1 MNLIK
6 AHFPV
11 GSSLRFLLEKT
22 TQCHFKIHCQ
32 KRARMHYFCEC
43 ENTTNYFSCQ
53 IKLNSL
59 WQKRSPK
66 QKVSFSHSFPSKRI
80 QTFLRNYTK
89 KMNKNYPG
97 HRKKEGSTS
106 PLKVLPERG
115 EVYNQKQMLILTM
128 RSWRVR
134 RAQNI
139 QIPVEGLL

>member
-1 MNLIK
+1 MNCIK
-6 AHFPV
+6 AHLPV
-11 GSSLRFLLEKT
+11 GSSLRFLLEKS

-66 QKVSFSHSFPSKRI
+66 QKVSFSHSFPSERI

-89 KMNKNYPG
+89 KMNKKYPR

-115 EVYNQKQMLILTM
+115 EVYNQKQMPILTM
-128 RSWRVR
+128 RSWQMS

-139 QIPVEGLL
+139 QIPVDGLL

>member
-1 MNLIK
+1 MNCIK
-6 AHFPV
+6 AHLPV
-11 GSSLRFLLEKT
+11 GSSLRFLLEKS

-66 QKVSFSHSFPSKRI
+66 QKVSFSHSFPSERI
-80 QTFLRNYTK
+80 QTFLINYTK
-89 KMNKNYPG
+89 KMNKKYPR

-128 RSWRVR
+128 RSWQMS

-139 QIPVEGLL
+139 QIPVDGLL

>member
-1 MNLIK
+1 MNCIK
-6 AHFPV
+6 AHLPV
-11 GSSLRFLLEKT
+11 GSSLRFLLEKS

-66 QKVSFSHSFPSKRI
+66 QKVSFSHSFPSERI

-115 EVYNQKQMLILTM
+115 EVYNQKQMPILTM
-128 RSWRVR
+128 RSWQMS

-139 QIPVEGLL
+139 QIPVDGLL